1 MIYYSFIGILI
12 LIGISCVIVPFLK
25 EENDKINMYV
35 EEERFDSDEEE
46 LRNESSEIRDY
57 DFLGDRNE

>member
-1 MIYYSFIGILI
+1 MIYYTFIGILI

-46 LRNESSEIRDY
+46 LRNESNEIRDY

>member
-1 MIYYSFIGILI
+1 MIYYTFIGILI

-35 EEERFDSDEEE
+35 EEKRFDSDEEE

>member
-35 EEERFDSDEEE
+35 EEKRFDSDEEE

>member
-12 LIGISCVIVPFLK
+12 FIGISCSLVIFLK

>member
-1 MIYYSFIGILI
+1 MIYYTFIGILI